1 MQIYGCALEG
11 STIFFQPHHSTC
23 TGKCHRNR
31 YRCTAHV
38 AGASIEKSG
47 KSSDRDHGYE
57 QVKESK
63 RRPESDW
70 EPSGDVSLELL
81 LTCRQIYNEA
91 ILVPFGANDFGLI
104 SNLFTSDNRT
114 KIYFLRDL
122 IPDQRRAISTLHI
135 RGVAK
140 YRFADQQQW
149 LQQQIASMSGLSRLE
164 LSFDWNVMAYSN
176 SPGLLMAALEE
187 RFEASGVSM
196 FAMANLNSR
205 DHDCIDCVLPPS
217 QSSHGAEEGAR

>member
-1 MQIYGCALEG
+1 MFYQLIRRYDRSTHNSNNSDFLHKLPPEIRMQIYGYALEG

-23 TGKCHRNR
+23 TDKCHRNR

-114 KIYFLRDL
+114 KIYLLRDL

-149 LQQQIASMSGLSRLE
+149 LQQQIASMSGLRRLE
-164 LSFDWNVMAYSN
+164 LSFDWNVMT
-176 SPGLLMAALEE
+176 
-187 RFEASGVSM
+187 
-196 FAMANLNSR
+196 
-205 DHDCIDCVLPPS
+205 
-217 QSSHGAEEGAR
+217 